1 MNAVA
6 YSPDGAKIASVSAD
20 RSVRLWDAA
29 EGHLVY
35 VFRGHGAAAVSC
47 AFSPTGKYLLTASN
61 YGERKIKLWYTDM
74 PHMAEKQQVG
84 FRIVWEATGVM
95 RLITVKYEPK
105 AGFFSDVKAAQAEV
119 DAEDV
124 ADAAWAQEHPN
135 DGLPQGK
142 LRFPFAMR
150 PSTLGYPYCNGRL
163 CCAKAALA
171 DDDDDARMAALAEKE
186 LERAALELPD
196 TAEQGGFSM
205 SVNSVDRFGRQ
216 SQVAP

>member
-1 MNAVA
+1 VVNAVA
-6 YSPDGAKIASVSAD
+6 YSPDGAKIASTSAD
-20 RSVRLWDAA
+20 RSVRLRTA
-29 EGHLVY
+29 V
-35 VFRGHGAAAVSC
+35 VSC

-171 DDDDDARMAALAEKE
+171 DDDDDDARKAALAEKE

-196 TAEQGGFSM
+196 TAEQGGFSI

>member
-6 YSPDGAKIASVSAD
+6 YSPDGAKIASTSAD
-20 RSVRLWDAA
+20 RSVRLRTA
-29 EGHLVY
+29 V
-35 VFRGHGAAAVSC
+35 VSC

-124 ADAAWAQEHPN
+124 ADAAWAQEHPH

-163 CCAKAALA
+163 CCAKA
-171 DDDDDARMAALAEKE
+171 RWPTTTTTT
-186 LERAALELPD
+186 R
-196 TAEQGGFSM
+196 GRRRWRRR
-205 SVNSVDRFGRQ
+205 NSSGRRW
-216 SQVAP
+216 SCPTRRSREASASA

>member
-1 MNAVA
+1 
-6 YSPDGAKIASVSAD
+6 
-20 RSVRLWDAA
+20 
-29 EGHLVY
+29 
-35 VFRGHGAAAVSC
+35 VFRGHGAAVSSC

-61 YGERKIKLWYTDM
+61 YGERKTKLWRTDM
-74 PHMAEKQQVG
+74 PHTAEKQQVG

-124 ADAAWAQEHPN
+124 ADAAWAQEHPH

-150 PSTLGYPYCNGRL
+150 PSTLG
-163 CCAKAALA
+163 
-171 DDDDDARMAALAEKE
+171 
-186 LERAALELPD
+186 
-196 TAEQGGFSM
+196 
-205 SVNSVDRFGRQ
+205 
-216 SQVAP
+216 